1 MKKSRLLSAL
11 LLLALLAGL
20 LTTGASAEE
29 AAEPTDGG
37 SGSAILDAM
46 DVDATAA
53 ILVDPDSGEILY
65 EKNAHEKRYPASI
78 TKVMT
83 CLLTLEIGRAHV

>member
-53 ILVDPDSGEILY
+53 ILVDPDSGRSSTRRTPMKSAIPPPSP
-65 EKNAHEKRYPASI
+65 R
-78 TKVMT
+78 
-83 CLLTLEIGRAHV
+83 

>member
-1 MKKSRLLSAL
+1 MNAIWQV
-11 LLLALLAGL
+11 LLALLAGL

-65 EKNAHEKRYPASI
+65 EKNAHESAIPPPSPR
-78 TKVMT
+78 
-83 CLLTLEIGRAHV
+83 